1 MLKLMIRVLL
11 LTAILQVASLAFAD
25 EMIITLLIL
34 VTIALSA
41 AALVTNREV
50 AQEALITGQE
60 PVIQKQRES
69 VTVRSR
75 VETPV

>member
-1 MLKLMIRVLL
+1 MLKLMLRVLI

-41 AALVTNREV
+41 ASLVTNRE
-50 AQEALITGQE
+50 APQEALVIDQE
-60 PVIQKQRES
+60 PAIQNQREP

>member
-1 MLKLMIRVLL
+1 MLKLMLRVLA

-41 AALVTNREV
+41 ASLVTKRETP
-50 AQEALITGQE
+50 QEAMVMEPVAYPQEWQE
-60 PVIQKQRES
+60 PV
-69 VTVRSR
+69 TLRSR

>member
-1 MLKLMIRVLL
+1 MLKLMLRVLI

-41 AALVTNREV
+41 ASLVTNRE
-50 AQEALITGQE
+50 APQEALVIDQE
-60 PVIQKQRES
+60 PVILNQREP